1 MKTGFRREHQYAR
14 VSMGLY
20 CLFLLGTPAR
30 ALEAIDDDNLAAVH
44 GGGGLTVEL
53 SNTSIPASRVRWHV
67 DKGVTGVGAVTINPD
82 AWAQLETISLKPVA
96 LDGTS
101 AAGKVTYTATFDVGA
116 ASDVAVPAIAL
127 KLDGSRTR
135 LLIDKVTHQ
144 TDTTRSLGTLAFDS
158 QTSFSLINTKGL
170 LNDADALAQLSLNIG
185 DAKLFYRQ
193 GAAGTPEALFDALR
207 FKFDFTGGTVGV
219 NSSGLRI
226 AAATANLDAGF
237 SLRYEGAPAT
247 ADAFTKKAG
256 DLPVLQWNWLG
267 KLNNLEFVAKNGGAW
282 YGTTGSPAVEDTANR
297 SQGLN
302 MSLRWD
308 YDPSFAWYTQEPGSN
323 MRAVFANWQKLSGA
337 PYALNFPNITL
348 DVLKAGQEPGGLCW
362 RGTSN
367 GPSCPGGGQ
376 YLNVAAEDGFGLL
389 VRDGNL
395 HAYSTSVKLQDDINK
410 DGDYLDTSA
419 APRNTPE
426 DETFTW
432 ALIYTLGD
440 VDANVFVY
448 PGTGAANTT
457 GMKLDGIIKI
467 QSNSSAWNSSS
478 HFMIADTAATKGTG
492 TTTLGIGFLRTNI
505 LFAFN
510 DMLLTLKPEGINLNS
525 SQVRVGFSGR
535 FGGGEIKTADLATA
549 DEVKLLDVDA
559 NLEFDKFDVTL
570 SPSPSGQSF
579 MGFSA
584 KMRFAD
590 LNVADFAS
598 ADADGSYIAI
608 SEPSRSDVSIRLAK
622 ITGDL
627 AMINGRVDLVS
638 EAETALE
645 AIPRTARLMLGG
657 DIQFG
662 TTAVSGGA
670 PFLVNS
676 VKFGADNLAAIA
688 IPSGQW
694 HSSFSLMKQK

>member
-1 MKTGFRREHQYAR
+1 MKTGSLREWVCA
-14 VSMGLY
+14 SGGLGV
-20 CLFLLGTPAR
+20 CGLLLLGTPAR
-30 ALEAIDDDNLAAVH
+30 ALEAIDDDSLAAVH
-44 GGGGLTVEL
+44 GGDGLTVEL
-53 SNTSIPASRVRWHV
+53 SNAAIPASSVRWHV
-67 DKGVTGVGAVTINPD
+67 DRGVTAVGSVTINPD

-96 LDGTS
+96 LDGTA
-101 AAGKVTYTATFDVGA
+101 AAGKVTYTATFDMGA
-116 ASDVAVPAIAL
+116 VSDVAVPTIAL
-127 KLDGSRTR
+127 TLNGSRTR

-144 TDTTRSLGTLAFDS
+144 IDTTRSLGTLAFDS
-158 QTSFSLINTKGL
+158 QTSFSLINTNGPF
-170 LNDADALAQLSLNIG
+170 NNADALAQLSLNIG

-237 SLRYEGAPAT
+237 SLLYEGAPAA

-267 KLNNLEFVAKNGGAW
+267 KLNNLEFVAKSGGAW

-323 MRAVFANWQKLSGA
+323 IRAVFGNWQKLSGA

-367 GPSCPGGGQ
+367 GPTCPGGGQ

-419 APRNTPE
+419 LGTPE
-426 DETFTW
+426 DEAFPW

-448 PGTGAANTT
+448 PGTGAASTT

-467 QSNSSAWNSSS
+467 QSNSSAWNSGS
-478 HFMIADTAATKGTG
+478 HYMIADTAATKGTG
-492 TTTLGIGFLRTNI
+492 TTTLGIGFLRSNI

-510 DMLLTLKPEGINLNS
+510 DMLLTLQAGGINLNS

-535 FGGGEIKTADLATA
+535 LGGGEIKAGDLATA

-590 LNVADFAS
+590 LNVANFS
-598 ADADGSYIAI
+598 SPDADGSYIAI
-608 SEPSRSDVSIRLAK
+608 SEPGRSDVSIRLAQ

-627 AMINGRVDLVS
+627 AMINGRVDLLS
-638 EAETALE
+638 EAETT
-645 AIPRTARLMLGG
+645 PRTAQLKLGG

-662 TTAVSGGA
+662 TTVSGGA

-676 VKFGADNLAAIA
+676 VKFGADNLAAIV

-694 HSSFSLMKQK
+694 YGSFGLMKQK

>member
-1 MKTGFRREHQYAR
+1 MKTGFLREHQYAR

-20 CLFLLGTPAR
+20 CLFLLGTPAQ
-30 ALEAIDDDNLAAVH
+30 ALEAIDDDSLAAVH
-44 GGGGLTVEL
+44 GGDGLTVEL
-53 SNTSIPASRVRWHV
+53 SSAAIPASRVRWSV
-67 DKGVTGVGAVTINPD
+67 DSGVTAVGAVTINP
-82 AWAQLETISLKPVA
+82 ATWAQLETVSLKPVA
-96 LDGTS
+96 LDGTA

-116 ASDVAVPAIAL
+116 ASNVAVPAIAL

-144 TDTTRSLGTLAFDS
+144 IDTTRSLGTLAFDS
-158 QTSFSLINTKGL
+158 QTSFSLINTNGPF
-170 LNDADALAQLSLNIG
+170 NNADALAQLSVNIG

-207 FKFDFTGGTVGV
+207 FKFDFTDGTVGI

-237 SLRYEGAPAT
+237 SLRYEAAPAA

-256 DLPVLQWNWLG
+256 DLPVLQWSWLG
-267 KLNNLEFVAKNGGAW
+267 KLNNLEVAVKSGGAW

-323 MRAVFANWQKLSGA
+323 IRAVFGNWQKLSGA

-367 GPSCPGGGQ
+367 GPTCPGGGQ

-419 APRNTPE
+419 LGTPE
-426 DETFTW
+426 DEAFPW

-448 PGTGAANTT
+448 PGTGAASTT

-467 QSNSSAWNSSS
+467 QSNSSAWNSGS
-478 HFMIADTAATKGTG
+478 HFMIADTAATKGAG
-492 TTTLGIGFLRTNI
+492 TTTLGIGFLRSNI

-525 SQVRVGFSGR
+525 PQVRVGFSGR
-535 FGGGEIKTADLATA
+535 LGGGEIKTGDLATA

-584 KMRFAD
+584 KMRFVD
-590 LNVADFAS
+590 LDVPNFAS
-598 ADADGSYIAI
+598 ADPDGSYIAI

-627 AMINGRVDLVS
+627 AMINGRVDLLS
-638 EAETALE
+638 EAETT
-645 AIPRTARLMLGG
+645 PRTAQLKLGG

-662 TTAVSGGA
+662 TTVTGGA

-676 VKFGADNLAAIA
+676 VKFSADNLAAIA

-694 HSSFSLMKQK
+694 YGSFGLMKQK

>member
-1 MKTGFRREHQYAR
+1 MKTVFLREHQYAL

-20 CLFLLGTPAR
+20 CLFLLGTPAQ
-30 ALEAIDDDNLAAVH
+30 ALEAIDDASLAAVH
-44 GGGGLTVEL
+44 GGDGLTVEL
-53 SNTSIPASRVRWHV
+53 SNNTVAASTARWHV
-67 DKGVTGVGAVTINPD
+67 DSGVTAVGSVTINPD

-96 LDGTS
+96 LDGT
-101 AAGKVTYTATFDVGA
+101 AATGSFAYTATFDVGSD
-116 ASDVAVPAIAL
+116 ASVPATSL
-127 KLDGSRTR
+127 KLNGSRTR
-135 LLIDKVTHQ
+135 LLIDKVTHE
-144 TDTTRSLGTLAFDS
+144 TDTTRSLGTFAFDS
-158 QTSFSLINTKGL
+158 QASVSLLNTKGL
-170 LNDADALAQLSLNIG
+170 FNNVDALAQLSVDIG

-193 GAAGTPEALFDALR
+193 GAAGQPEALFDALR
-207 FKFDFTGGTVGV
+207 FKFDFTSGTVGIS
-219 NSSGLRI
+219 SSGLRI

-237 SLRYEGAPAT
+237 SLRYEGAPAA

-267 KLNNLEFVAKNGGAW
+267 KLNNLEFAVKSGGTW
-282 YGTTGSPAVEDTANR
+282 YGADGGGVEDTANR

-308 YDPSFAWYTQEPGSN
+308 YDPSFAWYTKEPGSN
-323 MRAVFANWQKLSGA
+323 IRAVFANWQKLSGA

-367 GPSCPGGGQ
+367 GASCPGGGQ

-478 HFMIADTAATKGTG
+478 HFMIADTAATKGAG
-492 TTTLGIGFLRTNI
+492 TTTLGIGFLRSNI
-505 LFAFN
+505 LFAFDN
-510 DMLLTLKPEGINLNS
+510 MLLTLQAGGINLNS
-525 SQVRVGFSGR
+525 PQVRVGFSGR
-535 FGGGEIKTADLATA
+535 LGGGEIKTGDLATA

-590 LNVADFAS
+590 LNVANFAS

-627 AMINGRVDLVS
+627 AMVNGRVDLVS

-662 TTAVSGGA
+662 TTVSGGA

-676 VKFGADNLAAIA
+676 VKFGADNLAAIV

-694 HSSFSLMKQK
+694 YGSFALMKQK